1 MTVIIGVDPH
11 KATHTAVAIGGDE
24 REMAKVTVRATC
36 HQIGWLLA
44 WAEPFEERT
53 WAIESAGGLGYL
65 LAHQL
70 IDAGEHV
77 VDVPPTLAS
86 RVRVLGS
93 GRSNKNDPN
102 DALSVAIAAMRSRD
116 LRRVETADHS
126 EIMRLLAKRNHDLG
140 RMRARL
146 ICRLHNALADL
157 SPGGICKELYAS
169 DADRLL
175 ESYEPATPIEHMRH
189 QLAAELV
196 DDVRRL
202 DALIKESHRRIRTAV
217 APKTTL
223 TDVYGVRGRIVA
235 CAVITD
241 NGDVGR
247 FANQDHF
254 AAYSGVAPI
263 EHYRQAGSS
272 TASHCRAATES
283 STTPST
289 SLVSNCQ
296 IRQPQSE
303 GNGKIY
309 FDRKVAEGKTKREA
323 LRSLKRHVSNGHL
336 PPAKLIDAEKRS
348 RGHQGTTHSLRGR
361 LCTL

>member
-11 KATHTAVAIGGDE
+11 KATHTAVAICGNE

-36 HQIGWLLA
+36 HQTAKLLA

-65 LAHQL
+65 LAQQL

-157 SPGGICKELYAS
+157 SPGGIAKELYAS

-202 DALIKESHRRIRTAV
+202 DTLIKESHRRIRTAV
-217 APKTTL
+217 KASKTTL
-223 TDVYGVRGRIVA
+223 TDVYGVGPIVA
-235 CAVITD
+235 CAVIGYT
-241 NGDVGR
+241 GDVGR

-263 EHYRQAGSS
+263 EHSS
-272 TASHCRAATES
+272 GGRIAHRLSRRGNRKLNNAIHIAALT
-283 STTPST
+283 
-289 SLVSNCQ
+289 Q
-296 IRQPQSE
+296 IRNPGTQ
-303 GNGKIY
+303 GRIY

-323 LRSLKRHVSNGHL
+323 LRALKRHVSNAIFRQLVLDAKRGPGGH
-336 PPAKLIDAEKRS
+336 
-348 RGHQGTTHSLRGR
+348 
-361 LCTL
+361 